1 MQPAALRG
9 FQKLIVNNMKK
20 QERKLKVGCKFQ
32 NRAFHQMVMM
42 PEIKLCGKWLK
53 ESGFCEGQEIK
64 VVVEN
69 QKLVIVPNV
78 KGSN

>member
-1 MQPAALRG
+1 
-9 FQKLIVNNMKK
+9 MKK
-20 QERKLKVGCKFQ
+20 HERKLKVGYKFQ

-53 ESGFCEGQEIK
+53 ESGFTEGQEVK

-69 QKLVIVPNV
+69 QKLVIVPII
-78 KGSN
+78 KGSDLHLLPFIKPTFYN